1 MVIGLLLLIPAK
13 ADTVIFVLKEK
24 RAMFYDSTGLIM
36 TEDAFWYQ
44 DLSIDAME
52 GGPFVVEIRMKN
64 INGSRAGRWSSFLK
78 GYLSRVVTDNKHKI
92 RYDFGMHYGEGNI
105 MELRMRNIAWTTD
118 VGGYI
123 SGALESCA

>member
-1 MVIGLLLLIPAK
+1 MIIVLLLLIPIK
-13 ADTVIFVLKEK
+13 ADTVNVMLHEK
-24 RAMFYDSTGLIM
+24 RAMFYDSTGLIVM
-36 TEDAFWYQ
+36 KDEFEYQ

-92 RYDFGMHYGEGNI
+92 RYDFGMRFGEGNI
-105 MELRMRNIAWTTD
+105 MELRMRNIAWTLD
-118 VGGYI
+118 KDGYI
-123 SGALESCA
+123 SGTLESGA

>member
-1 MVIGLLLLIPAK
+1 MIIGLLLIPAK
-13 ADTVIFVLKEK
+13 ADMVNFALKEK
-24 RAMFYDSTGLIM
+24 RAMFYDSTGLIVM
-36 TEDAFWYQ
+36 KDEFEYQ

-92 RYDFGMHYGEGNI
+92 RYDFGMRLGGGNI
-105 MELRMRNIAWTTD
+105 LELRMRNIAWTLD
-118 VGGYI
+118 KDGYI
-123 SGALESCA
+123 SGTLESGA